1 MGHWGKEKHF
11 IRSNLYNEFWF
22 IYVYISLRTKK
33 KSIKR
38 GRRIFVTGP
47 NVKVNFILSLNY

>member
-33 KSIKR
+33 NPSKEGVEYLLRALMLKLTL
-38 GRRIFVTGP
+38 FC
-47 NVKVNFILSLNY
+47 L